1 MANTN
6 PPPAIARIRYEDL
19 GAVAHIELNRPN
31 ESNAIDQATAQELE
45 LAIEK
50 ASDNDD
56 ARVILITGAGARFC
70 AGGDLHSVLAADE
83 QAPYLQELAQ
93 TLDSALRKLAQVDKP
108 VVAAVQGAV
117 AGAGIALMLS
127 CDLVIADPS
136 TKFALAYAGVGLTP
150 DCGTSYLLPRAI
162 GQQRALA
169 MALMNRAL
177 SAEEALAWGLI
188 TEVAEDSPAKERAL
202 DLARNLAA
210 GPQFALGQT
219 RRLIRG
225 GWESTRAQV
234 GAEEARTIARAVTTP
249 ESVKLLQKFA
259 THRKTR

>member
-31 ESNAIDQATAQELE
+31 EANAIDQATAQELE

-50 ASDNDD
+50 ASNNDD

-83 QAPYLQELAQ
+83 QAHYLQELAQ
-93 TLDSALRKLAQVDKP
+93 TLDSALRKLTQGDKP

-136 TKFALAYAGVGLTP
+136 TKFALAYSGVGLTP
-150 DCGTSYLLPRAI
+150 DCGT
-162 GQQRALA
+162 
-169 MALMNRAL
+169 
-177 SAEEALAWGLI
+177 
-188 TEVAEDSPAKERAL
+188 
-202 DLARNLAA
+202 
-210 GPQFALGQT
+210 
-219 RRLIRG
+219 
-225 GWESTRAQV
+225 
-234 GAEEARTIARAVTTP
+234 
-249 ESVKLLQKFA
+249 
-259 THRKTR
+259 